1 MEVTMLKQLKV
12 AVTRANERARERREF
27 ATLLDLD
34 DHLLRDIGI
43 QRSEVRARLRSGY
56 LG

>member
-1 MEVTMLKQLKV
+1 MLKQLKD
-12 AVTRANERARERREF
+12 AVRRASDRARERREF

-34 DHLLRDIGI
+34 DHLLKDIGI
-43 QRSEVRARLRSGY
+43 RRSDVRARLTGRD